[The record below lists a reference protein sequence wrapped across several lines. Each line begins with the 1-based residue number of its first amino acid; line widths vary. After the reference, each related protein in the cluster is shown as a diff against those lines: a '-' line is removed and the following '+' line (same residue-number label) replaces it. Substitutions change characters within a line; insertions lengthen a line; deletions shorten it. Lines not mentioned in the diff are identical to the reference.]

1 MPRTGRRRSLSIAA
15 ALVAVLCAPAAAQAA
30 TYTVTG
36 VPADGACM
44 APADLNCGDLSN
56 AATAAA
62 DGDIFNVQSATY
74 GSATFTHSVTL
85 TGTPTFGVNG
95 SLAFTGGGGAP
106 SKIQH
111 LVLAQVNGSAAGIIS
126 QSGAGL
132 IIEDTVVASP
142 NGDGV
147 TFSAGTTNKIVRS
160 AIATGGLATAAVRV
174 TSADDSSDTK
184 KLTMESTLAS
194 GGVAGL
200 SVNTG
205 NGNGLSSHPGDVD
218 VVLRHVTLAG
228 STNGLVLDA
237 SKANPLIGGPFG
249 NIDATVTD
257 SIIQNGT
264 ASTIYPG
271 ILNVLP
277 ILSPPNVIT
286 ESYTRTLQS
295 PFSADDVFVSPTAGN
310 FRLKAG
316 SLAIDK
322 GGFTAGESTT
332 DIAGNP
338 RPGPVTDLGA
348 DEYVAPPVITPPPA
362 PATTDGVPP
371 VVTITKP
378 TANQRIALT
387 KKTTKTTTKTVTRK
401 GKKVK
406 VKVKKTTSK
415 PVKIGF
421 AGVAKDASGIKA
433 VILAI
438 QKISTTVSSP
448 KTAAK
453 SSQTTTATPPATKCK
468 WLNATKGIV
477 LKSCSTPPVIL
488 AKLGKDGAWTYNVK
502 STIKLGAG
510 RYRIIVVGVDGT
522 GAFGNTA
529 AQADAVHTFT
539 LTK

>member
-15 ALVAVLCAPAAAQAA
+15 GLVAVLCAPAAAQAA

-62 DGDIFNVQSATY
+62 TGDVFNVASGTY
-74 GSATFTHSVTL
+74 GSATFAVSVTL
-85 TGTPTFGVNG
+85 AGAPTFGVNG
-95 SLAFTGGGGAP
+95 SLAFTGSSGAP
-106 SKIQH
+106 SKVQH
-111 LVLAQVNGSAAGIIS
+111 LVLAQVNGSNAGIIS
-126 QSGAGL
+126 QSSAGL

-142 NGDGV
+142 YGDGV

-160 AIATGGLATAAVRV
+160 AIATTGLHTAAVRV
-174 TSADDSSDTK
+174 TSADDSPADK
-184 KLTMESTLAS
+184 QLTMESTLAS
-194 GGVAGL
+194 GGEAAL

-205 NGNGLSSHPGDVD
+205 NGNGLSSAPGDVG

-228 STNGLVLDA
+228 SSVGLRLDA
-237 SKANPLIGGPFG
+237 SMANPLIGGPYG
-249 NIDATVTD
+249 NITASVAD

-264 ASTIYPG
+264 AKTVYPG
-271 ILNVLP
+271 VLGP
-277 ILSPPNVIT
+277 LTITAPPNTVT
-286 ESYTRTLQS
+286 DTYVRTLQGA
-295 PFSADDVFVSPTAGN
+295 FSADAVFASPTTGN
-310 FRLKAG
+310 YRLKAG
-316 SLAIDK
+316 SPAIDA
-322 GGFTAGESTT
+322 GGFTTGESVT
-332 DIAGNP
+332 DIDGNP
-338 RPGPVTDLGA
+338 RPGPVTDQGA
-348 DEYVAPPVITPPPA
+348 DEYVAPVITPPP
-362 PATTDGVPP
+362 PPPGSTTDGTPP
-371 VVTITKP
+371 VVKITKP

-421 AGVAKDASGIKA
+421 AGTAADPSGIKGVLLA
-433 VILAI
+433 V
-438 QKISTTVSSP
+438 QKISTTVSKP

-453 SSQTTTATPPATKCK
+453 SSQTTTTPPAKKCK
-468 WLNATKGIV
+468 WLNGTKGIV
-477 LKSCSTPPVIL
+477 LKSCAVPPLLL

-510 RYRIIVVGVDGT
+510 RYRIIAIGVDNS
-522 GAFGNTA
+522 GAAGNTA
-529 AQADAVHTFT
+529 AQADAVRTFT